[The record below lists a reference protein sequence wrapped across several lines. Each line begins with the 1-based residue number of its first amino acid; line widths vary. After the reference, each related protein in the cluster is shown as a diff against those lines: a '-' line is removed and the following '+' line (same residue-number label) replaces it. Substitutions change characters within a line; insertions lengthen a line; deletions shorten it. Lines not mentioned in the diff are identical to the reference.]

1 MMASDAEKGHNATQP
16 SIVYG
21 PATPVPLTM
30 TFGELLD
37 YHVEV
42 RGHKDAV
49 ISHPQ
54 GVKISWQQLS
64 ERSIKMARALAG
76 DGVGKGSLVAI
87 SLGSRIEYFET
98 FFACARL
105 GAALVMLNY
114 AYAESEMVALLKL
127 VSKWSVRLEYARVIS
142 NPYVKIDP
150 KIMVASPGFTYYDNT
165 KLLPKI
171 AAEVPSIKRFV
182 TMEDIEQRYHLTGP
196 LQRSVAYEEYLAPYT
211 SLDKAKLLRNNVS
224 PHDMVNV
231 QFTSGST
238 GLPKPVALSHYNIMN
253 CGRNIW
259 QQTRM
264 TADDVICLPVPL
276 FHSFGMIVGISSSTI
291 AGSAL
296 VLPHEIFNA
305 EKTLQCIEKYK
316 CTAIYG
322 VPTMFITEMAHVT
335 FTKRDRS
342 TIKFGIIAGAA
353 MPPELLKRITSAFP
367 LPRLYTC
374 WGMTELSSFATMM
387 HETDTFKK
395 RTTTAGRLFPNFVAK
410 VVEPNSGKVV
420 PWGEKGELVVSG
432 YGQMS
437 EYLYHQ
443 KKTKEALRQHAEDL
457 EHDGVG
463 ALDDGSLRTW
473 MHTGDEGKLDA
484 EGYFIITGRIKD
496 LVIRGGENIA
506 PMEIEDRLIE
516 HEAVVQ
522 AQIIGVPDERYG
534 EELGAFLELR
544 RGSMRPSDDE
554 LRAFVKEKLARFK
567 APRYF
572 WWLGQCENIP
582 GEWPKTASGK
592 VSKPDLRN
600 ILKSL
605 L

>member
-1 MMASDAEKGHNATQP
+1 M
-16 SIVYG
+16 I
-21 PATPVPLTM
+21 L
-30 TFGELLD
+30 
-37 YHVEV
+37 
-42 RGHKDAV
+42 
-49 ISHPQ
+49 
-54 GVKISWQQLS
+54 
-64 ERSIKMARALAG
+64 
-76 DGVGKGSLVAI
+76 
-87 SLGSRIEYFET
+87 
-98 FFACARL
+98 
-105 GAALVMLNY
+105 
-114 AYAESEMVALLKL
+114 
-127 VSKWSVRLEYARVIS
+127 
-142 NPYVKIDP
+142 
-150 KIMVASPGFTYYDNT
+150 VASPGFTFYDNT
-165 KLLPKI
+165 KVLPKI
-171 AAEVPSIKRFV
+171 AAEVSSIKRLV
-182 TMEDIEQRYHLTGP
+182 IMEDIEQKYHLSGP
-196 LQRSVAYEEYLAPYT
+196 LQRSVAYEDYLVPYT
-211 SLDKAKLLRNNVS
+211 SLDKANLPQTHVS

-276 FHSFGMIVGISSSTI
+276 FHSFGMIVGISSSTV

-322 VPTMFITEMAHVT
+322 VPTMFITEMAHAT
-335 FTKRDRS
+335 FSKTDRS

-387 HETDTFKK
+387 HETDTFEK

-410 VVEPNSGKVV
+410 VVEPNTGKVV
-420 PWGEKGELVVSG
+420 PWGEKGEFVVSG

-437 EYLYHQ
+437 EYLHHK
-443 KKTKEALRQHAEDL
+443 KKTEEALRQHEEDL
-457 EHDGVG
+457 EPDGVG

-473 MHTGDEGKLDA
+473 MHTGDEGKFDA

-516 HEAVVQ
+516 HEAVIQ
-522 AQIIGVPDERYG
+522 AQIIGVPDDRYG
-534 EELGAFLELR
+534 EELGAFLELKE
-544 RGSMRPSDDE
+544 GSTRPSDDE
-554 LRAFVKEKLARFK
+554 LRAFVREKLARFK

-572 WWLGQCENIP
+572 WWLGQSEGGKVP
-582 GEWPKTASGK
+582 DEWPKTASGK

-600 ILKSL
+600 VLKSL